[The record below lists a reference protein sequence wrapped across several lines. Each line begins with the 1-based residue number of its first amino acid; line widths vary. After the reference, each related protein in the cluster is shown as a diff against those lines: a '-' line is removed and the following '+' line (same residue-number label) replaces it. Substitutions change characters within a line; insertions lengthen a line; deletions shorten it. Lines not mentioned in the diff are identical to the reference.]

1 VRNIIAGVRLKI
13 GKNLDDIDITGI
25 LLAGIYFSLAL
36 PGPTGYSA
44 FDKFDL
50 VL

>member
-1 VRNIIAGVRLKI
+1 MRNIIAGVRLKI
-13 GKNLDDIDITGI
+13 GKNLDDIEITGRNI
-25 LLAGIYFSLAL
+25 FLLAL
-36 PGPTGYSA
+36 PGPTGYSG